1 MTDKIKISKKDFEEL
16 YEVEEDLTQPK
27 IEDNI
32 DEPESVLTDD
42 EEIANKEFHQDD
54 IIEEVL

>member
-1 MTDKIKISKKDFEEL
+1 MPAKIKISQKELDNL

-32 DEPESVLTDD
+32 DNKPEFLTEA
-42 EEIANKEFHQDD
+42 EEALDIEMHGEEKEV
-54 IIEEVL
+54 IEE